1 MLFLQRC
8 CALHSDWHCANKHCI
23 VWQNNMIILRHYYR
37 FIVMWKTTAT
47 ITYLRHSGDADT
59 VRYIFKL
66 SSLRIVC
73 LQQQTTATFQVCNKP
88 LVLWRYWL
96 GDRASAPK
104 PLCWQLIS
112 ECGIIW
118 STLLATSP
126 AYFKKEDEEFWP
138 VCKDAI
144 GRIIY
149 PQCTA
154 SQTDRQTDRQIT
166 ASCQ

>member
-1 MLFLQRC
+1 
-8 CALHSDWHCANKHCI
+8 
-23 VWQNNMIILRHYYR
+23 
-37 FIVMWKTTAT
+37 
-47 ITYLRHSGDADT
+47 
-59 VRYIFKL
+59 
-66 SSLRIVC
+66 
-73 LQQQTTATFQVCNKP
+73 
-88 LVLWRYWL
+88 
-96 GDRASAPK
+96 
-104 PLCWQLIS
+104 
-112 ECGIIW
+112 
-118 STLLATSP
+118 LATSP